1 VQIPGSGLARAQ
13 ALCLNLDEDIRAA
26 LDAFA
31 ADQPPAA
38 IATLPSFFNGDIDA
52 LEHLDILKLV
62 YFYNH
67 TMGVEARHDLAERK
81 GAVREFFISLR
92 DMVSC

>member
-1 VQIPGSGLARAQ
+1 MQIPGSGLARAR
-13 ALCLNLDEDIRAA
+13 ALCLNLDQDIRAA

-31 ADQPPAA
+31 ANQPPAE
-38 IATLPSFFNGDIDA
+38 IGTLPSFFNGDIDA

-81 GAVREFFISLR
+81 GAVREFFFSLR